1 MVART
6 GRIVLLLFFVM
17 VLGCLLGHS
26 ILAEKEPGSDQAL
39 LGGGQRF
46 LTHVSTD
53 KPIYRPGETVYVR
66 GVVLHAQTRKP
77 LPPSQRVMGQIQVT
91 GPKGDIQAGG
101 WTAIQDS
108 VLGFSWPIPN
118 DHAGGQYTVKISYP
132 QAGHTPAERTF
143 DIRAYRAPRLK
154 SQIEFVRKGYGP
166 GDSVMA
172 SLQTE
177 RAEGGFPVNARVRI
191 QARVDGQ
198 TVYSGTTQVDENGR
212 CSTRF
217 PLPQEIRRG
226 EGSLAFIIEDG
237 GVVETASKTI
247 PILLQTVD
255 LHVYPEGGDLLAG
268 VPNRVY
274 FEARLPNRK
283 PADLAGLVVDDQN
296 RRVATFR
303 SRHEG
308 RGRFE
313 FTPKPN
319 RQYKLKITEPA
330 GLDREFP
337 LPDVRV
343 QGVVLRSSSDRF
355 TANQPIR
362 VQVAAANSQK
372 VTVVLS
378 QREVEL
384 SRVTRQLKAK
394 QFSDIEMA
402 PPADAAGVLRVTVWH
417 DDKIPL
423 AERLVFRKPAKPVR
437 VQLSLDRSSYTP
449 GSRARVTIKT
459 TTSDGEPLS
468 AVVGLTVTDDSI
480 LEMIDKR
487 EQAPRLPMMVLFED
501 DVRELA
507 DAHVYLDEHNPVA
520 PRAIDLLLGTQ
531 GWRRFAFVDPVKFL
545 EAHGDPAGRVLALR
559 MGGQRQ
565 ALASDRFGN
574 GLPERIEEAEG
585 LKGAVDAVAD
595 DDGLPA
601 VPQAALA
608 APRKQNALADK
619 PQRDV
624 AQLKADRPQAGGG
637 DRRRLRLAAKV
648 AANQAQGIAA
658 AGDVAAAIS
667 MKPTMVAVREYAH
680 RARPNRSPN
689 DRVDF
694 TETLYWNAGIRTDA
708 KTGEAVAE
716 FALSDSVTSFRVSA
730 DAFGPHGQLG
740 ASTVLLESVEPFYVE
755 PKLPLEVTS
764 GDVIQLPL
772 NVVNSTSD
780 SLAQVRLT
788 AEAAGLNVADIAV
801 FALAGS
807 ERARRILELDT
818 TGYNGQTDVVVRGDS
833 RLYRDSATRPLTV
846 QPRGFPFKIARGG
859 MLAAGTTRTHEII
872 IPQQTVPGSLTAA
885 VKVMPSPMA
894 SMTESLAALIREPY
908 GCFEQT
914 SSSTYP
920 LVMAQQ
926 YFMTHTG
933 VDPKLIA
940 RSNQMLEKG
949 YKRLVGF
956 ECKSG
961 GYEWFGAD
969 PGHEALTAYGLLEFS
984 DMAQVREV
992 DQAMIARSRDWLLGR
1007 RDGKGGFKR
1016 ERRALHCWLPDADVS
1031 NAYITWALLSA
1042 GERGLDREVDLVA
1055 DAATSTNNS
1064 YVVALSANVLV
1075 LAGRQKEARTLLD
1088 RLMKLQNASGVI
1100 DGATKSIVGSTGQAL
1115 QIETTALATLAWL
1128 SDLEYID
1135 FADKG
1140 IRYLSEVSQAGRYG
1154 STQSTVLALKA
1165 IVAFDKALA
1174 HPKSAGS
1181 LRLFVDGRAVG
1192 RPMAFDQRTQGA
1204 IVLPDIAKL
1213 LTPGKHTVAVAMTD
1227 GSSMP
1232 HTVAIDLTTL
1242 RPNSS
1247 DACDVSLDVR
1257 LSDTEVREGE
1267 ITEARVICRNRTQE
1281 TIPTPIAIIGI
1292 PGGLEVRH
1300 DQLKELVKSGAIA
1313 AYEVVGREVR
1323 LYWRGMA
1330 AGHKQQLVM
1339 SLVAAVPGQYT
1350 GPASRAYLYY
1360 SDEHKQWT
1368 DPLRVTIQPHAVR

>member
-1 MVART
+1 MVSRT
-6 GRIVLLLFFVM
+6 DRVVALLLFLLVS
-17 VLGCLLGHS
+17 GGLLGHS
-26 ILAEKEPGSDQAL
+26 ILAEKDRVANQEL
-39 LGGGQRF
+39 LGGSDRY

-77 LPPSQRVMGQIQVT
+77 LPARQPVLGQVQVT

-101 WTAIQDS
+101 WTRIQDS
-108 VLGFSWPIPN
+108 VLGFSWPIPE

-132 QAGHTPAERTF
+132 QAGHAPAERKF
-143 DIRAYRAPRLK
+143 DIRVYRAPRLK
-154 SQIEFVRKGYGP
+154 SQIEFIRKGYGP
-166 GDSVMA
+166 GDSVLA

-177 RAEGGFPVNARVRI
+177 RAEGGFPVDARVTI
-191 QARVDGQ
+191 QARVDGK
-198 TVYSGTTQVDENGR
+198 TVYSGTTRVDENGR

-217 PLPQEIRRG
+217 PLPRKITRG

-255 LHVYPEGGDLLAG
+255 LRMFPEGGELIAG
-268 VPNRVY
+268 LPARVY
-274 FEARLPNRK
+274 FEARTPARK
-283 PADLAGLVVDDQN
+283 PADLAGLILDDRN
-296 RRVATFR
+296 RRVGAFR
-303 SRHEG
+303 SVHEG

-319 RQYKLKITEPA
+319 TQYKLKITEPA
-330 GLDREFP
+330 GINTEFP
-337 LPDVRV
+337 LPKTRV
-343 QGVVLRSSSDRF
+343 GGIVLRSAADRF
-355 TANQPIR
+355 AANEPVR
-362 VQVAAANSQK
+362 VQVAAAKSRQ
-372 VTVVLS
+372 VTIVLS
-378 QREVEL
+378 KREVEL
-384 SRVTRQLKAK
+384 TRVTRQLQANQPSEVRLPSK
-394 QFSDIEMA
+394 S
-402 PPADAAGVLRVTVWH
+402 AAEGVLRVTVWS
-417 DDKIPL
+417 DDKKPL
-423 AERLVFRKPAKPVR
+423 AERLVFRAPARSVN
-437 VQLSLDRSSYTP
+437 VQLSFDRSGYTP
-449 GSRARVTIKT
+449 GSQARLTVKT
-459 TTSDGEPLS
+459 TDSAGKPLS
-468 AVVGLTVTDDSI
+468 ALVGLTVTDDSI

-487 EQAPRLPMMVLFED
+487 EQAPRLPLMVLFED

-507 DAHVYLDEHNPVA
+507 DAHVYLDERNPVA

-531 GWRRFAFVDPVKFL
+531 GWRRFAFVDPAKFL
-545 EAHGDPAGRVLALR
+545 ESHGDPARRVLALR
-559 MGGQRQ
+559 MVGQDQSLMRN
-565 ALASDRFGN
+565 RFGN
-574 GLPERIEEAEG
+574 GIRKLKGIDGVELAEEAIDE
-585 LKGAVDAVAD
+585 DA
-595 DDGLPA
+595 DGLPA
-601 VPQAALA
+601 DPQAAVAPKEGHKQVA
-608 APRKQNALADK
+608 AK
-619 PQRDV
+619 PQRD
-624 AQLKADRPQAGGG
+624 AAPLRPGKPAADG
-637 DRRRLRLAAKV
+637 DRRRRLRVASKI
-648 AANQAQGIAA
+648 AANQARGIAA
-658 AGDVAAAIS
+658 EADIAGGLA
-667 MKPTMVAVREYAH
+667 PGLTMVAVRQYAH
-680 RARPNRSPN
+680 RVRPNRRPN

-694 TETLYWNAGIRTDA
+694 TETLYWNTGIRTDA
-708 KTGEAVAE
+708 KTGEATVA
-716 FALSDSVTSFRVSA
+716 FGLNDSVTSFRVFA
-730 DAFGPHGQLG
+730 DAFGEQGELG
-740 ASTVLLESVEPFYVE
+740 ASTAVMESIKPFYVE
-755 PKLPLEVTS
+755 PKLPLEITS

-772 NVVNSTSD
+772 NIVNSTPAA
-780 SLAQVRLT
+780 LGQIRLS
-788 AEAAGLNVADIAV
+788 AEAVGLNVAEIEL
-801 FALAGS
+801 FSLAGS
-807 ERARRILELDT
+807 ERARRILNMDT
-818 TGYNGQTDVVVRGDS
+818 AGYSGRTDVVVEADGG
-833 RLYRDSATRPLTV
+833 LYSDTATRKLTV
-846 QPRGFPFKIARGG
+846 KPRGFPFQIARGG
-859 MLAAGTTRTHEII
+859 MLSAGATRTHEIV
-872 IPQQTVPGSLTAA
+872 IPQQVVPGSLTAV

-926 YFMTHTG
+926 YFMTHAG

-949 YKRLVGF
+949 YNRLIGF

-969 PGHEALTAYGLLEFS
+969 PGHEALTAYGILEFS

-992 DQAMIARSRDWLLGR
+992 DQAMIARSRTWLLGR

-1042 GERGLDREVDLVA
+1042 GERGLDQEIDQVA
-1055 DAATSTNNS
+1055 DAAKTSSNS
-1064 YVVALSANVLV
+1064 YVIALSANVLV
-1075 LAGRQKEARTLLD
+1075 LAGRQAEAQVLLD
-1088 RLMKLQNASGVI
+1088 RLMKLQTATGVV

-1115 QIETTALATLAWL
+1115 QVETTALATLAWL
-1128 SDLEYID
+1128 SDLDYID

-1181 LRLFVDGRAVG
+1181 LRLLVDGKAVG
-1192 RPMAFDQRTQGA
+1192 GPLAFDQKTQGA
-1204 IVLPDIAKL
+1204 LVLPDIAKL
-1213 LTPGKHTVAVAMTD
+1213 LTPGKHTVSVAMTD

-1232 HTVAIDLTTL
+1232 HTVAIELTTI

-1247 DACDVSLDVR
+1247 DACNVGLNVK
-1257 LSDTEVREGE
+1257 LSDQEVHEGE
-1267 ITEARVICRNRTQE
+1267 ITEARVLCENRTQE

-1330 AGHKQQLVM
+1330 PGHKQNLAL
-1339 SLVAAVPGQYT
+1339 SLVAAVPGKYT

-1360 SDEHKQWT
+1360 SDEHKQWS
-1368 DPLRVTIQPHAVR
+1368 DPLSITIQPKGTP